1 MVTKKQI
8 RLWLLA
14 SCWFCALPLQ
24 AKTWLI
30 DVRTAQE
37 YASEHASGAVNIEY
51 QQILDSVV
59 ALGVKKSDELLLYC
73 RSGRRAGVAQE
84 ALRQQGYQQVTNLG
98 SLEQAKAAAGQAPEQ
113 TGK

>member
-1 MVTKKQI
+1 M
-8 RLWLLA
+8 
-14 SCWFCALPLQ
+14 
-24 AKTWLI
+24 
-30 DVRTAQE
+30 
-37 YASEHASGAVNIEY
+37 
-51 QQILDSVV
+51 V

-84 ALRQQGYQQVTNLG
+84 ELRQQGYQQVTNLG

>member
-1 MVTKKQI
+1 MKNKI
-8 RLWLLA
+8 GLLLA
-14 SCWFCALPLQ
+14 GLLCSLQLQ

-51 QQILDSVV
+51 QQILDGV
-59 ALGVKKSDELLLYC
+59 ATLGVKKSDELLLYC
-73 RSGRRAGVAQE
+73 RSGRRAGLAQE

>member
-1 MVTKKQI
+1 MKSKI
-8 RLWLLA
+8 WLLLA
-14 SCWFCALPLQ
+14 GLLCTLPLQ

-51 QQILDSVV
+51 QQILDGVV

-73 RSGRRAGVAQE
+73 RSGRRAGLAQE

>member
-1 MVTKKQI
+1 MKNKI
-8 RLWLLA
+8 GLLLA
-14 SCWFCALPLQ
+14 GLLCSLPLQ

-51 QQILDSVV
+51 QQILDGMV

-73 RSGRRAGVAQE
+73 RSGRRAGLAQE